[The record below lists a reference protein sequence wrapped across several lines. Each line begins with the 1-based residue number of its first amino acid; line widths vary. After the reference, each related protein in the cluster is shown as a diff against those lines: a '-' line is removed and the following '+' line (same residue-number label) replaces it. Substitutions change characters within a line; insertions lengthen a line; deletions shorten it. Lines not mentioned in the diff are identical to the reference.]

1 MGKEDTTDVKKKTV
15 SNLAWRFAERC
26 GAQGV
31 AFVVSI
37 VLARLLEPTDYG
49 LISLVTVFTTIL
61 QVFVDSGLG
70 TSLIQK
76 KDADELDFS
85 TVFYC
90 NIVFCA
96 ILYVGL
102 FAAAPYIA
110 VFYNNAELTPV
121 VRVLGLTIVISG
133 LKGVQQAY
141 VSRHMIFKRFFFA
154 TLGGTIGAAA
164 VGIFMAYYGF
174 GVWALVAQQIFN
186 ATVDTIILWV
196 TVKWRPRW
204 MFSFQRL
211 KGLFSYG
218 WKLLVS
224 SLVNTVYNDVRQLII
239 GKVFSSA
246 DLAYYNRG
254 KQFPN
259 LIVTNIN
266 TSIDSVLFPIMAD
279 SQDDTERVKSM
290 TRRAIMTSSYIM
302 WPMMLGLMATGKN
315 VVHILLTDKW
325 MMCLPYLYIF
335 CFVYGMQPIHT
346 ANLNAIKALGRS
358 DLYLKMEIIKK
369 TVGIAIIVVTMNISV
384 LAIGMGSIF
393 YTLFASIVNAF
404 PNKKLFNYSYLEQL
418 NDILPSFFLAAF
430 MAVIVY
436 FIPAGSLNSFCHLI
450 VQVLVGML
458 VYIVASILF
467 KLECFYFIK
476 ETALKLIKK

>member
-1 MGKEDTTDVKKKTV
+1 MSMDNNNIKTKTI
-15 SNLAWRFAERC
+15 SNLVWRFMEQC

-31 AFVVSI
+31 AFIVSI
-37 VLARLLEPTDYG
+37 VLARLLDPTDYG

-61 QVFVDSGLG
+61 QVFVDGGLG
-70 TSLIQK
+70 TALIQK
-76 KDADELDFS
+76 KGADELDFS

-90 NIVFCA
+90 NILFCA
-96 ILYVGL
+96 ILYVSL
-102 FAAAPYIA
+102 FVAAPYIA
-110 VFYNNAELTPV
+110 LFYDNAELIPV
-121 VRVLGLTIVISG
+121 VRVLGLSIIISG
-133 LKGVQQAY
+133 LKGIQQAY

-154 TLGGTIGAAA
+154 TLGGTIGAA
-164 VGIFMAYYGF
+164 VLGIFMAYNGF

-186 ATVDTIILWV
+186 ATVDTIILWI
-196 TVKWRPRW
+196 TVKWRPKR
-204 MFSFQRL
+204 MFSFERL

-224 SLVNTVYNDVRQLII
+224 NLVNTVYNDVRQLII
-239 GKVFSSA
+239 GKVYSSA

-266 TSIDSVLFPIMAD
+266 TSIDSVLLSVMSD
-279 SQDDTERVKSM
+279 SQDDRERIKGM

-302 WPMMLGLMATGKN
+302 WPMMLGLMASGKN

-358 DLYLKMEIIKK
+358 DLYLRMEIIKK
-369 TVGIAIIVVTMNISV
+369 TVGIIVILVTMNISV
-384 LAIGMGSIF
+384 LAMGLGSVF
-393 YTLFASIVNAF
+393 YTLFASVVNAF
-404 PNKKLFNYSYLEQL
+404 PNKKLLYYSYFEQL
-418 NDILPSFFLAAF
+418 KDILPSFTLAAI

-436 FIPAGSLNSFCHLI
+436 CIPAGPLNSICYLI
-450 VQVLVGML
+450 VQVLVGAL
-458 VYIVASILF
+458 IYIAGSILF
-467 KLECFYFIK
+467 RLESFYFIK
-476 ETALKLIKK
+476 ETAFKFIRK